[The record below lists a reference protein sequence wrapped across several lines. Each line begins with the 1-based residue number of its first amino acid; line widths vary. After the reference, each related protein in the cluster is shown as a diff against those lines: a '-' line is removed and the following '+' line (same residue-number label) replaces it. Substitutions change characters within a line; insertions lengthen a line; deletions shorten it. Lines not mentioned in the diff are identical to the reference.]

1 MATDHYKTLGVS
13 KSATAEEIKKAYRK
27 LALKYHPD
35 RGGDEETEKKFKEAN
50 EAYQILS
57 DPEKRKMYDQ
67 YGDSPFANSGQS
79 QSRGGGDPFGGFQGP
94 NGAPFGGDFS
104 GFGFGGGGL
113 GDIFEEFFGS
123 AMSQIQA
130 EIGIT
135 PAQAV
140 LGDTISINVSGEK
153 VEFTLPAGTQTG
165 TSFRFA
171 GKGKAYR
178 GNQRGDLILTI
189 KIEMPRHINAEQK
202 ELWQK
207 LKESEQQKKKWWN

>member
-1 MATDHYKTLGVS
+1 MATDHYRTLGVS

-35 RGGDEETEKKFKEAN
+35 RGGDKETEKKFKEAN

-67 YGDSPFANSGQS
+67 YGDSPFANGGQS
-79 QSRGGGDPFGGFQGP
+79 QSRGGGDPFGG
-94 NGAPFGGDFS
+94 DFS
-104 GFGFGGGGL
+104 GFGGFGGFSGGGL

-153 VEFTLPAGTQTG
+153 VEFTLPAGTQAG
-165 TSFRFA
+165 TSFRFT

-189 KIEMPRHINAEQK
+189 KIEMPRHVNAEQR

-207 LKESEQQKKKWWN
+207 LKESEQQKKKWWGA

>member
-13 KSATAEEIKKAYRK
+13 KSATADEIKKAYRK

-35 RGGDEETEKKFKEAN
+35 RGGDKETEKKFKDAN

-67 YGDSPFANSGQS
+67 YGDSPFANGGQGGY
-79 QSRGGGDPFGGFQGP
+79 SRGGGDPFGGFQ
-94 NGAPFGGDFS
+94 GDFS

-140 LGDTISINVSGEK
+140 LGDTISINVNGEK
-153 VEFTLPAGTQTG
+153 VEFTLPAGTQAG
-165 TSFRFA
+165 TSFRFT
-171 GKGKAYR
+171 GKGKVYR

-207 LKESEQQKKKWWN
+207 LKESEQQKKKWWNA